1 MIRPDAVKKLPHHE
15 QLEFCYTRA
24 KYRQG
29 RKLTSVKVYTVNDES
44 RYLIVTGVPAV
55 KILEELERL
64 CLRYGNIELLEI
76 LPDYPQPNF
85 EEAYLLKYKNIKNA
99 RFAKVKL
106 DGTSFYGG
114 ILHVC
119 YAPELE
125 SLEETREKLADRRKS
140 IAALTRYKLNA
151 SEVNKAKQMDN
162 VQIHRAATKRYL
174 SQMKEDVSCM
184 YKKHFDTDK
193 ASKSVPSQSTC
204 ETEMPLKLSVKT
216 SCDLV
221 GNMHDNDKLISTKDS
236 KQTDTV
242 PSNAGNS
249 PCEPQATAKSDTC
262 KVNPTSKKKIRMF
275 KNAKILSYSIKEDN

>member
-64 CLRYGNIELLEI
+64 CLRYGNIELFEI
-76 LPDYPQPNF
+76 LPDYPQPSF

-140 IAALTRYKLNA
+140 IAALTRYKMNA

-184 YKKHFDTDK
+184 YKKYFDTDK
-193 ASKSVPSQSTC
+193 EASKNVPSQSTC
-204 ETEMPLKLSVKT
+204 VTEIPLKT

-221 GNMHDNDKLISTKDS
+221 ENIHYDDKLISSKDS

-242 PSNAGNS
+242 PSTAWNN
-249 PCEPQATAKSDTC
+249 PCVPQATTKSDTC
-262 KVNPTSKKKIRMF
+262 KLNPPSKKKIRMF
-275 KNAKILSYSIKEDN
+275 KNKKILSYSIKENN